1 MTLITSIKDEIYRKI
16 FHLLLLFVPISY
28 YFLGKWK
35 LLAILIPISAII
47 ILLDFYRRK
56 NQKIQSY
63 FIKIFRPILLEHE
76 IEQDKFCSASY
87 ACFALTIMFLLFKSE
102 IAIIGAFILI
112 ICDSAAAIIGR
123 NFPSEPFFEKTL
135 YGSAAF
141 FISGIIVLIT
151 CAVHYHFKASLYIF
165 GFFSL
170 FVSTM
175 IEARPSLLNLDD
187 NFTAPFSFALTLSI
201 FDIIWNYSY

>member
-1 MTLITSIKDEIYRKI
+1 MTSITSIKDEIYRKI

-47 ILLDFYRRK
+47 ISLDFYRRK

-123 NFPSEPFFEKTL
+123 NLPSEPFFEKTL

-151 CAVHYHFKASLYIF
+151 CGLHYHFKASLYIF

-170 FVSTM
+170 FVATM
-175 IEARPSLLNLDD
+175 IEARPSLLHLDD

-201 FDIIWNYSY
+201 FDIIWKN